1 MTQIDHFPGII
12 PTLAKRLDRIEREL
26 NQLRALSIMS
36 GAGSAVGTY
45 TLLKTISKT
54 GISDNTATPVL
65 TITTTNETGSNDGG
79 AWVAHIFALA
89 GAAATSTETNMASVA
104 IQAGIAH
111 TVEAN
116 GASSVTSLNT
126 WHTGTTAPIAPASRD
141 ITTATITATDTS
153 AYAVTVNVTIDWTGI
168 FATTGQCIMFVAL
181 EWTGFLT
188 PPVISA
194 S

>member
-1 MTQIDHFPGII
+1 MTQLDYQPGII
-12 PTLAKRLDRIEREL
+12 PTIAKRLDRIEREL

-36 GAGSAVGTY
+36 GAGAAMGTY

-54 GISDNTATPVL
+54 GIADNTPTAVL

-89 GAAATSTETNMASVA
+89 SAAATSAEANVAAVGVQAS
-104 IQAGIAH
+104 IAH
-111 TVEAN
+111 VVEATA
-116 GASSVTSLNT
+116 GSTTSLDT
-126 WHTGTTAPIAPASRD
+126 LHTGTSAAIAPASRD

-153 AYAVTVNVTIDWTGI
+153 VYVVTVNITIDWTGI